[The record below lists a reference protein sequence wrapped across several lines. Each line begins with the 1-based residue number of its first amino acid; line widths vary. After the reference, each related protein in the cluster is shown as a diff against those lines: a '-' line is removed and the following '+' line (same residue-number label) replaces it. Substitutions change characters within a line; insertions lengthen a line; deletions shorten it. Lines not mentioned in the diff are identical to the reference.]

1 MYIFEIPDFLSDEQ
15 YLSIYKNLPNIER
28 TEATKINDIFDD
40 RTNQHSLKFFI
51 SKLQEKEYDKYI
63 SQNTVLNELAE
74 TFKNPLLNN
83 FFLKEFYFK
92 ILHSRIH
99 DKKNFLKLLI
109 RKNLSVKTK
118 NNLFLSKLIY
128 NQIYTTFEIAYLY
141 NKAEAFPHTDGMKKI
156 LSLMLYFPDDNLTE
170 DQINNMG
177 TSFYKSKEFN
187 LHNNKV
193 KTHAESKDF
202 KSQNTKFLTLPFKR
216 KNLYGFIKSHKSW
229 HSVEPINIRP
239 DFIRKSFNINLL
251 LV

>member
-1 MYIFEIPDFLSDEQ
+1 MFENLLTKKFNVKFLDKSNMYIFEIPDFLSDEQ

-99 DKKNFLKLLI
+99 DKKNF
-109 RKNLSVKTK
+109 
-118 NNLFLSKLIY
+118 
-128 NQIYTTFEIAYLY
+128 
-141 NKAEAFPHTDGMKKI
+141 
-156 LSLMLYFPDDNLTE
+156 
-170 DQINNMG
+170 
-177 TSFYKSKEFN
+177 
-187 LHNNKV
+187 
-193 KTHAESKDF
+193 
-202 KSQNTKFLTLPFKR
+202 
-216 KNLYGFIKSHKSW
+216 
-229 HSVEPINIRP
+229 
-239 DFIRKSFNINLL
+239 
-251 LV
+251 